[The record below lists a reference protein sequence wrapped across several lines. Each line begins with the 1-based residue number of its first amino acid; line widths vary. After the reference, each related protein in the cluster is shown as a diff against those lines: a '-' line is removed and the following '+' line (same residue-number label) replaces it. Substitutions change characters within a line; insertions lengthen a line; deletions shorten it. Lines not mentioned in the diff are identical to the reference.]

1 MLRRGLFKPSNNI
14 VIIMDDESYFTLDGS
29 DSYGN
34 SFYHSYEG
42 LELLDS
48 VKYRMVKNFPEK
60 VMVWVALSA
69 RGISE
74 PFIIKSG
81 NAINYD
87 IYFNE
92 CIKKRLVKFIK
103 EHHSDDNF
111 VFWPDLA
118 SSHYAKRTLTELE
131 SLNIPVVP
139 KDSNP
144 PNVPQLLPIEHYWSI
159 LKSNV
164 YKNEWTAKSIKH
176 LKQRIRSTIKKT
188 SAQTYRNLMRGIK
201 TDTRK
206 AADGV
211 VLSIINL
218 FYFEV

>member
-1 MLRRGLFKPSNNI
+1 MKKNRIKAPKS
-14 VIIMDDESYFTLDGS
+14 DENKWDFTLDGS

-34 SFYHSYEG
+34 SFYHSCEG
-42 LELLDS
+42 LEPLDS
-48 VKYRMVKNFPEK
+48 VKYRIVKKFPEK

-81 NAINYD
+81 NAINCD
-87 IYFNE
+87 IYVNE

-103 EHHSDDNF
+103 KHHSDDNF

-144 PNVPQLLPIEHYWSI
+144 PNVPQLRPIEHYWSI

-164 YKNEWTAKSIKH
+164 YKNGWTAKSVKH
-176 LKQRIRSTIKKT
+176 LERRIRSTIKKT
-188 SAQTYRNLMRGIK
+188 SAQTCQNLMRDIK
-201 TDTRK
+201 TNTRK
-206 AADGV
+206 AADRG
-211 VLSIINL
+211 VLSIIN
-218 FYFEV
+218 